1 MIRNFDR
8 WVIIAVIIIL
18 VGGVA
23 LTVWTAQTA
32 DNRLRQDLLTENRI
46 VQKSINTGT
55 VEALTGSESDL
66 SSAGYLALKEQLN
79 RVRSAD
85 QRIRFIYLMRQKPD
99 GSVIILVDS
108 EPPESGD
115 YSPPGQT
122 YTEASDVLRNV
133 FVSKEGTTEGPSSD
147 RWGTWISSITPVT
160 DPLTGTVVAV
170 LGIDVDAAERIILIV
185 TACLPVAT
193 GTLILIFILL
203 VFSYSYQRNEREKQ
217 ILEESAGIL
226 RESEHQLNAIINF
239 LPDATFVI
247 NTEGRV
253 ITWNKAIEEMT
264 GIRAGDMLGKGNYE
278 YALPFY
284 GERRPIL
291 INLIQE
297 LDKEMEK
304 KYTGGIQRAGDML
317 ITETVVHRP
326 DGSTPVLA
334 ARASPLRN
342 VHGTIIGAIESIRD
356 ISFRIKA
363 ENELKNREERLRL
376 LLQNINDGMIVHGG
390 AQEGPGRIL
399 EVNDHVCQTL
409 GYTREELLGM
419 SVRDLDMAGQLEK
432 APVISDEV
440 FSRKHTVFETSYRK
454 KDGTRIPVEVSA
466 TYFELQGEPT
476 VLAIVRDITERKLLE
491 REKEYHSAELMRYA
505 DALQQVNEKLNLMNK
520 ITRHDIL
527 NQLTAILGYLGL
539 MKDQVQDPKLQ
550 EYIAI
555 EIRAAQNIQ
564 NQIMF
569 TKEYQD
575 IGSQSPKWLDLRS
588 VILSAAEQL
597 NLSSI
602 TLAVHCDGIE
612 IYADP
617 LFEKVFYTI
626 LENAI
631 RHGKSVTDIGFS
643 CHELESG
650 LMVIYEDNGEGVPAG
665 QKENIFQQKFF
676 HHTGYGLFLS
686 ATILN
691 ITGITIRETGEPG
704 TGARFEITVPRGAFR
719 FLDRL

>member
-8 WVIIAVIIIL
+8 WLILAVIVIL
-18 VGGVA
+18 AGGIA
-23 LTVWTAQTA
+23 LTAWTARTA
-32 DNRLRQDLLTENRI
+32 DNRLREDLLTENHL
-46 VQKSINTGT
+46 VEESITTGQ
-55 VEALTGSESDL
+55 VEALTGSASDL
-66 SSAGYLALKEQLN
+66 SSAGYLALKEQLI

-85 QRIRFIYLMRQKPD
+85 QSIRFIYLMRQKPD

-122 YTEASDVLRNV
+122 YPEASAVLRNV

-147 RWGTWISSITPVT
+147 RWGTWISSITPVS

-170 LGIDVDAAERIILIV
+170 LGMDVDARDWNILIV

-193 GTLILIFILL
+193 GTLILVFILL
-203 VFSYSYQRNEREKQ
+203 VFSYSYQRNERERQ
-217 ILEESAGIL
+217 ILEDLAGTL
-226 RESEHQLNAIINF
+226 RESEHQLNDIINF

-247 NTEGRV
+247 DTEGRV
-253 ITWNKAIEEMT
+253 ITWNKAIEDMT
-264 GIRAGDMLGKGNYE
+264 GIRAGDILGKGNYE

-297 LDKEMEK
+297 LDKELEK
-304 KYTGGIQRAGDML
+304 KYTGGIQRQGDML
-317 ITETVVHRP
+317 FTETVVNRP
-326 DGSTPVLA
+326 DGSAPVLA
-334 ARASPLRN
+334 ARASPLRD

-376 LLQNINDGMIVHGG
+376 LLQNINDGIIVHGV
-390 AQEGPGRIL
+390 AKEGPGRIL
-399 EVNDHVCQTL
+399 EVNDRVCQTL
-409 GYTREELLGM
+409 GYTREELLQL
-419 SVRDLDMAGQLEK
+419 SIKDLDVPGQLEK
-432 APVISDEV
+432 VPVISDQV
-440 FSRKHTVFETSYRK
+440 FSGKHAVFETEYFRK
-454 KDGTRIPVEVSA
+454 DRTRVPVEISA
-466 TYFELQGEPT
+466 SFFELQGEQT
-476 VLAIVRDITERKLLE
+476 VLAIVRDITERKVLE
-491 REKEYHSAELMRYA
+491 SEMEYHSSELLRYA
-505 DALQQVNEKLNLMNK
+505 NALQEVNDKLNLMNR

-539 MKDQVQDPKLQ
+539 MKEQFPDPKLQ
-550 EYIAI
+550 EYIGI

-575 IGSQSPKWLDLRS
+575 IGSQSPKWFDLRK

-597 NLSSI
+597 TFSSI
-602 TLAVHCDGIE
+602 TLAVNVDQIE

-617 LFEKVFYTI
+617 LFEKVFYTL
-626 LENAI
+626 LENGI
-631 RHGKSVTDIGFS
+631 RHGKTVTDIVFS
-643 CHELESG
+643 CHEWESG
-650 LMVIYEDNGEGVPAG
+650 LIIIYEDNGQGVPAG
-665 QKENIFQQKFF
+665 QKENIFKHKYFK
-676 HHTGYGLFLS
+676 HTGFGLLLS
-686 ATILN
+686 VTILN
-691 ITGITIRETGEPG
+691 STGITIRETGEPG
-704 TGARFEITVPRGAFR
+704 KGARFEITVPAGAYR
-719 FLDRL
+719 FMDMP